1 MTLPFRE
8 LLMMGII
15 RTLAMMIDILKK
27 VKSRARERT
36 AMPRITKQDKA
47 RNRQNILDA
56 ASRMFRSQGID
67 AVGIAE
73 LMKEAGLTH
82 GGFYNHFASKNDLAV
97 EVCSTS
103 YAISLGVLA
112 QAIEDG
118 PGQAGSPLER
128 VVADY
133 LSAAHRDA
141 PDGGCPSVSLATDA
155 GRHSEAVQSA
165 YAEGVEGYL
174 TGFTSELLREA
185 EDKGHEPDPAEARH
199 RAIRLLSEMVGAL
212 MLARAVHH
220 VEPELSDEILQ
231 TGRSHALD

>member
-1 MTLPFRE
+1 
-8 LLMMGII
+8 
-15 RTLAMMIDILKK
+15 
-27 VKSRARERT
+27 
-36 AMPRITKQDKA
+36 MPRITKEDKA
-47 RNRQNILDA
+47 RNRQNILEA
-56 ASRMFRSQGID
+56 AGRMFRSHGID

-97 EVCSTS
+97 EVCGASF
-103 YAISLGVLA
+103 AASLGGLA
-112 QAIEDG
+112 RTIEDG
-118 PGQAGSPLER
+118 PGQGGSPLER
-128 VVADY
+128 VVAGY
-133 LSAAHRDA
+133 LSTAHRDA
-141 PDGGCPSVSLATDA
+141 PDGGCPSASLVTDA

-174 TGFTSELLREA
+174 TGFAAEFLREA
-185 EDKGHEPDPAEARH
+185 EEKGHELDPREARH

-212 MLARAVHH
+212 MLARAVRH

>member
-1 MTLPFRE
+1 
-8 LLMMGII
+8 
-15 RTLAMMIDILKK
+15 
-27 VKSRARERT
+27 
-36 AMPRITKQDKA
+36 MPRITKEDKA
-47 RNRQNILDA
+47 RNRQNILEA

-82 GGFYNHFASKNDLAV
+82 GGFYNHFASKNDLVV
-97 EVCSTS
+97 EVCGAS
-103 YAISLGVLA
+103 YAASLGGLA
-112 QAIEDG
+112 RTIEDG

-128 VVADY
+128 VVAGY
-133 LSAAHRDA
+133 LSTAHRDA
-141 PDGGCPSVSLATDA
+141 PDGGCPSASLVTDA

-174 TGFTSELLREA
+174 TGFAAEFLREA
-185 EDKGHEPDPAEARH
+185 EEKGHELDPAEARH

-212 MLARAVHH
+212 MLARAVCH
-220 VEPELSDEILQ
+220 VQPELSDEILQ

>member
-1 MTLPFRE
+1 
-8 LLMMGII
+8 
-15 RTLAMMIDILKK
+15 
-27 VKSRARERT
+27 
-36 AMPRITKQDKA
+36 MPRITKEDKA
-47 RNRQNILDA
+47 RNRQNILEA

-97 EVCSTS
+97 EVCGAS
-103 YAISLGVLA
+103 YAASLEGLA
-112 QAIEDG
+112 RTIEDG

-128 VVADY
+128 VVAGY
-133 LSAAHRDA
+133 LSTAHRDA
-141 PDGGCPSVSLATDA
+141 PDGGCPSASLVTDA

-174 TGFTSELLREA
+174 TGFAAEFLREA
-185 EDKGHEPDPAEARH
+185 EEKGHELDPAEARH
-199 RAIRLLSEMVGAL
+199 RAIRLLCEMVGAL
-212 MLARAVHH
+212 MLARAVCH

>member
-1 MTLPFRE
+1 
-8 LLMMGII
+8 
-15 RTLAMMIDILKK
+15 
-27 VKSRARERT
+27 
-36 AMPRITKQDKA
+36 MPRITKEDKA

-97 EVCSTS
+97 EVYAAS
-103 YAISLGVLA
+103 YAASLGVMA

-118 PGQAGSPLER
+118 PDQAGSPLER
-128 VVADY
+128 ILAGY
-133 LSAAHRDA
+133 LSTAHRDA
-141 PDGGCPSVSLATDA
+141 PDGGCPSASLVTDA

-174 TGFTSELLREA
+174 TGFTAEFLREA
-185 EDKGHEPDPAEARH
+185 GDKGHEPDPAEARH

-212 MLARAVHH
+212 MLARAVRH
-220 VEPELSDEILQ
+220 VQPDLSDEILH
-231 TGRSHALD
+231 TGRNHTLD